1 MNEMNLTEVKRVDE
15 GKVEPGKENAVT
27 TEPTS
32 PYVQGAYRS
41 NFAEEVPI
49 TVKCFRANFAIFGM
63 SALLFGICFTACFF
77 KARLG
82 ISYPVF
88 VLAAIALIQFVGVNL
103 RNIRE
108 NAGGKG
114 SDDKAKGTQ
123 ESSAASTDRQAA
135 DTKKT
140 KEKTEQDRSR
150 IAIPYYIAAM
160 LIAISV
166 VLTADFS
173 MHFFSTVAI
182 VLLLEVAFLELLFSD
197 TENGRNFEER
207 CKELFLLPFTAIANC
222 MTGLIDGFGFL
233 RKMKFFRNEKV
244 RHVLLGVLIAI
255 PLLIVVFA
263 LLTSADMIF
272 SSWTETAMDYI
283 FFSSNPYLACLLTV
297 VIYAVAYGIMA
308 AASRM
313 MATKQATG
321 HEQGRRANLQ
331 AGVQAAVVQGNEDVL
346 PGKKG
351 SNALTA
357 ITVTL
362 LLTLVY
368 LLFCGIQLYFLFG
381 GGNISLPDGFTY
393 AEYARQ
399 GFFQLL
405 AVTVLNVIV
414 LMFCRKAAGESSVL
428 RVVLTVFSACTYVM
442 IASAAMRMLLYVDA
456 YSLSFLRIMVLWFL
470 GLNTLLVTG
479 IILAIYR
486 AKFPLFRYF
495 VAVSAVCYI
504 VLAYANVDY
513 IIAAYNTKSREKM
526 EKIDI
531 DYLTTLSSDAAPVLL
546 PALNEII
553 TAEKNS
559 MPGNGAENPIV
570 RAYYELSED
579 RKLAIKMT
587 CSDYVRNIAENEKTD
602 FRSWNLS
609 RHRAQEMIEEYGFQT
624 EPRARLYFT
633 NYSKNTV
640 FSVGFSSE
648 YSSTGMQNADNT
660 PLGFGERVVI
670 VDDTRTYT
678 TESGTLYLYNKEYGI
693 IDSLL
698 LTDEDL
704 ANGTV
709 YVEYHSDPDGKNF
722 FTIGKGELSSA
733 D

>member
-1 MNEMNLTEVKRVDE
+1 MEEMKSVD
-15 GKVEPGKENAVT
+15 VNQNAAQTVNQ
-27 TEPTS
+27 PVASAPAS
-32 PYVQGAYRS
+32 PYVATNSQNS
-41 NFAEEVPI
+41 FAEQVPP
-49 TVKCFRANFAIFGM
+49 TVKRFRENFAIFGT

-77 KARLG
+77 RARLG

-88 VLAAIALIQFVGVNL
+88 ALAAIALIQFVGVNL
-103 RNIRE
+103 RNLRGDNE
-108 NAGGKG
+108 AAQEQPRGQRGKG
-114 SDDKAKGTQ
+114 GN
-123 ESSAASTDRQAA
+123 
-135 DTKKT
+135 
-140 KEKTEQDRSR
+140 R
-150 IAIPYYIAAM
+150 IAIPYYIAAF
-160 LIAISV
+160 LIAVSV
-166 VLTADFS
+166 ALTAKQT
-173 MHFFSTVAI
+173 MQFFSTIAI

-197 TENGRNFEER
+197 TEKGRRFEER

-222 MTGLIDGFGFL
+222 MSGLIDGFGFL

-283 FFSSNPYLACLLTV
+283 FFSSNPYLACLLTI
-297 VIYAVAYGIMA
+297 VIYVVAYGIMA

-313 MATKQATG
+313 MAPKQAGAQT
-321 HEQGRRANLQ
+321 AI
-331 AGVQAAVVQGNEDVL
+331 VQGVAGEL
-346 PGKKG
+346 QEKKG
-351 SNALTA
+351 NNALTA

-381 GGNISLPDGFTY
+381 GGKVSLPDGFTY

-405 AVTVLNVIV
+405 AVTILNVVI
-414 LMFCRKAAGESSVL
+414 LMFCRKAAGESIVL
-428 RVVLTVFSACTYVM
+428 RVVLTVFSVCTYVM

-456 YSLSFLRIMVLWFL
+456 YSLSFLRILVLWFL
-470 GLNTLLVTG
+470 ALNTLLVTG

-486 AKFPLFRYF
+486 AGFPLFRYF

-513 IIAAYNTKSREKM
+513 IIASYNTKSQEKM

-553 TAEKNS
+553 TAEKNGMS
-559 MPGNGAENPIV
+559 GNGGENPIA
-570 RAYYELSED
+570 RAYFELSED

-587 CSDYVRNIAENEKTD
+587 CSNYVRNIAEDEKTD

-609 RHRAQEMIEEYGFQT
+609 RHSAQKMIEEYGFRT

-633 NYSKNTV
+633 NYSEDTV
-640 FSVGFSSE
+640 FAVEFSSE
-648 YSSTGMQNADNT
+648 HSTTGMQNADNS
-660 PLGFGERVVI
+660 PLGYGEKVVLIDDIRVLE
-670 VDDTRTYT
+670 
-678 TESGTLYLYNKEYGI
+678 TESGKLYIYDRNYRI

-698 LTDEDL
+698 LTDEEL
-704 ANGTV
+704 AGGMV
-709 YVEYHSDPDGKNF
+709 YVEYHSDPSGKNY
-722 FTIGKGELSSA
+722 FTIGKDE
-733 D
+733 

>member
-1 MNEMNLTEVKRVDE
+1 MKSVD
-15 GKVEPGKENAVT
+15 VNQNAAQTVNQ
-27 TEPTS
+27 PVASAPAS
-32 PYVQGAYRS
+32 PYVATNSQNS
-41 NFAEEVPI
+41 FAEQVPP
-49 TVKCFRANFAIFGM
+49 TVKRFRENFAIFGT

-77 KARLG
+77 RARLG

-103 RNIRE
+103 RNLRGGNE
-108 NAGGKG
+108 AAQEQPRGQRGKG
-114 SDDKAKGTQ
+114 GN
-123 ESSAASTDRQAA
+123 
-135 DTKKT
+135 
-140 KEKTEQDRSR
+140 R
-150 IAIPYYIAAM
+150 IAIPYYIAAF
-160 LIAISV
+160 LIAVSV
-166 VLTADFS
+166 ALTAKQT
-173 MHFFSTVAI
+173 MQFFSTIAI

-197 TENGRNFEER
+197 TEKGRRFEER

-222 MTGLIDGFGFL
+222 MSGLIDGFGFL

-283 FFSSNPYLACLLTV
+283 FFSSNPYLACLLTI
-297 VIYAVAYGIMA
+297 VIYVVAYGIMA

-313 MATKQATG
+313 MAPKQAGAQT
-321 HEQGRRANLQ
+321 AI
-331 AGVQAAVVQGNEDVL
+331 VQGAAGEL
-346 PGKKG
+346 QEKKG
-351 SNALTA
+351 NNALTA

-381 GGNISLPDGFTY
+381 GGKVSLPDGFTY

-405 AVTVLNVIV
+405 AVTILNVVI
-414 LMFCRKAAGESSVL
+414 LMFCRKAAGESIVL
-428 RVVLTVFSACTYVM
+428 RVVLTVFSVCTYVM

-456 YSLSFLRIMVLWFL
+456 YSLSFLRILVLWFL
-470 GLNTLLVTG
+470 ALNTLLVTG

-486 AKFPLFRYF
+486 AGFPLFRYF

-513 IIAAYNTKSREKM
+513 IIASYNTKSQEKM

-553 TAEKNS
+553 TAEKNGMS
-559 MPGNGAENPIV
+559 GNGGENPIA
-570 RAYYELSED
+570 RAYFELSED

-587 CSDYVRNIAENEKTD
+587 CSNYVRNIAEDEKTD

-609 RHRAQEMIEEYGFQT
+609 RHSAQKMIEEYGFRT

-633 NYSKNTV
+633 NYSEDTV
-640 FSVGFSSE
+640 FAVEFSSE
-648 YSSTGMQNADNT
+648 HSTTGMQNADNS
-660 PLGFGERVVI
+660 PLGYGEKVVLIDDIRVLE
-670 VDDTRTYT
+670 
-678 TESGTLYLYNKEYGI
+678 TESGKLYIYDRNYRI

-698 LTDEDL
+698 LTDEEL
-704 ANGTV
+704 AGGMV
-709 YVEYHSDPDGKNF
+709 YVEYHSDPSGKNY
-722 FTIGKGELSSA
+722 FTIGKDE
-733 D
+733 

>member
-1 MNEMNLTEVKRVDE
+1 MEEMKSVD
-15 GKVEPGKENAVT
+15 VNQNAAQTVNQ
-27 TEPTS
+27 PVLSAPAS
-32 PYVQGAYRS
+32 PYVATNSQNS
-41 NFAEEVPI
+41 FAEQVPP
-49 TVKCFRANFAIFGM
+49 TVKRFRENFAIFGT

-77 KARLG
+77 RARLG

-88 VLAAIALIQFVGVNL
+88 ALAAIALIQFVGVNL
-103 RNIRE
+103 RNLRGDNE
-108 NAGGKG
+108 AAQEQPRGQRGKG
-114 SDDKAKGTQ
+114 GN
-123 ESSAASTDRQAA
+123 
-135 DTKKT
+135 
-140 KEKTEQDRSR
+140 R
-150 IAIPYYIAAM
+150 IAIPYYIAAF
-160 LIAISV
+160 LIAVSV
-166 VLTADFS
+166 ALTAKQT
-173 MHFFSTVAI
+173 MQFFSTIAI
-182 VLLLEVAFLELLFSD
+182 VLLLEAAFLELLFSD
-197 TENGRNFEER
+197 TEKGRRFEER

-222 MTGLIDGFGFL
+222 MSGLIDGFGFL

-283 FFSSNPYLACLLTV
+283 FFSSNPYLACLLTI
-297 VIYAVAYGIMA
+297 VIYVVAYGIMA

-313 MATKQATG
+313 MAPKQAGAQT
-321 HEQGRRANLQ
+321 AI
-331 AGVQAAVVQGNEDVL
+331 VQGAASEL
-346 PGKKG
+346 QKKKG
-351 SNALTA
+351 NNALTA

-381 GGNISLPDGFTY
+381 GGKVSLPDGFTY

-405 AVTVLNVIV
+405 AVTILNVVI
-414 LMFCRKAAGESSVL
+414 LMFCRKAAGESIVL
-428 RVVLTVFSACTYVM
+428 RVVLTVFSVCTYVM

-456 YSLSFLRIMVLWFL
+456 YSLSFLRILVLWFL
-470 GLNTLLVTG
+470 ALNTLLVTG

-486 AKFPLFRYF
+486 AGFPLFRYF

-513 IIAAYNTKSREKM
+513 IIASYNTKSQEKM

-553 TAEKNS
+553 TAEKNGMS
-559 MPGNGAENPIV
+559 GNGGENPIA
-570 RAYYELSED
+570 RAYFELSED

-587 CSDYVRNIAENEKTD
+587 CSNYVRNIAEDEKTD

-609 RHRAQEMIEEYGFQT
+609 RHSAQKMIEEYGFRT

-633 NYSKNTV
+633 NYSEDTV
-640 FSVGFSSE
+640 FAVEFSSE
-648 YSSTGMQNADNT
+648 HSTTGMQNADNS
-660 PLGFGERVVI
+660 PLGYGEKVVLIDDIRVLE
-670 VDDTRTYT
+670 
-678 TESGTLYLYNKEYGI
+678 TESGKLYIYDRNYRI

-698 LTDEDL
+698 LTDEEL
-704 ANGTV
+704 AGGMV
-709 YVEYHSDPDGKNF
+709 YVEYHSDPSGKNY
-722 FTIGKGELSSA
+722 FTIGKDELKNPTDEGKVRSSRESGEEKP

>member
-1 MNEMNLTEVKRVDE
+1 MEEMKSVD
-15 GKVEPGKENAVT
+15 VNQNAAQTVNQ
-27 TEPTS
+27 PVASAPAS
-32 PYVQGAYRS
+32 PYVATNSQNS
-41 NFAEEVPI
+41 FAEQVPP
-49 TVKCFRANFAIFGM
+49 TVKRFRENFAIFGT

-77 KARLG
+77 RARLG

-88 VLAAIALIQFVGVNL
+88 ALAAIALIQFVGVNL
-103 RNIRE
+103 RNLRGDNE
-108 NAGGKG
+108 AAQEQPRGQRGKG
-114 SDDKAKGTQ
+114 GN
-123 ESSAASTDRQAA
+123 
-135 DTKKT
+135 
-140 KEKTEQDRSR
+140 R
-150 IAIPYYIAAM
+150 IAIPYYIAAF
-160 LIAISV
+160 LIAVSV
-166 VLTADFS
+166 ALTAKQT
-173 MHFFSTVAI
+173 MQFFSTIAI

-197 TENGRNFEER
+197 TEKGRRFEER

-222 MTGLIDGFGFL
+222 MSGLIDGFGFL

-283 FFSSNPYLACLLTV
+283 FFSSNPYLACLLTI
-297 VIYAVAYGIMA
+297 VIYVIAYGIMA

-313 MATKQATG
+313 MAPKQAGAQT
-321 HEQGRRANLQ
+321 AI
-331 AGVQAAVVQGNEDVL
+331 VQGAAGEL
-346 PGKKG
+346 QEKKG
-351 SNALTA
+351 NNALTA

-381 GGNISLPDGFTY
+381 GGKVSLPDGFTY

-405 AVTVLNVIV
+405 AVTILNVVI
-414 LMFCRKAAGESSVL
+414 LMFCRKAAGESIVL
-428 RVVLTVFSACTYVM
+428 RVVLTVFSVCTYVM

-456 YSLSFLRIMVLWFL
+456 YSLSFLRILVLWFL
-470 GLNTLLVTG
+470 ALNTLLVTG

-486 AKFPLFRYF
+486 AGFPLFRYF

-513 IIAAYNTKSREKM
+513 IIASYNTKSQEKM

-553 TAEKNS
+553 TAEKNGMS
-559 MPGNGAENPIV
+559 GNGGENPIA
-570 RAYYELSED
+570 RAYFELSED

-587 CSDYVRNIAENEKTD
+587 CSNYVRNIAEDEKTD

-609 RHRAQEMIEEYGFQT
+609 RHSAQKMIEEYGFRT

-633 NYSKNTV
+633 NYSEDTV
-640 FSVGFSSE
+640 FAVEFSSE
-648 YSSTGMQNADNT
+648 HSTTGMQNADNS
-660 PLGFGERVVI
+660 PLGYGEKVVLIDDIRVLE
-670 VDDTRTYT
+670 
-678 TESGTLYLYNKEYGI
+678 TESGKLYIYDRNYRI

-698 LTDEDL
+698 LTDEEL
-704 ANGTV
+704 AGGMV
-709 YVEYHSDPDGKNF
+709 YVEYHSDPSGKNY
-722 FTIGKGELSSA
+722 FTIGKDELKNPTDEGKVRSSRESGEEKP

>member
-1 MNEMNLTEVKRVDE
+1 MEEMKSVD
-15 GKVEPGKENAVT
+15 VNQNAAQTVNQ
-27 TEPTS
+27 PVASDPAS
-32 PYVQGAYRS
+32 PYVATNSQNS
-41 NFAEEVPI
+41 FAEQVPP
-49 TVKCFRANFAIFGM
+49 TVKRFRENFAIFGT

-77 KARLG
+77 RARLG

-88 VLAAIALIQFVGVNL
+88 ALAAIALIQFVGVNL
-103 RNIRE
+103 RNLRGDNE
-108 NAGGKG
+108 AAQEQPRGQRGKG
-114 SDDKAKGTQ
+114 GN
-123 ESSAASTDRQAA
+123 
-135 DTKKT
+135 
-140 KEKTEQDRSR
+140 R
-150 IAIPYYIAAM
+150 IAIPYYIAAF
-160 LIAISV
+160 LIAVSV
-166 VLTADFS
+166 ALTAKQT
-173 MHFFSTVAI
+173 MQFFSTIAI

-197 TENGRNFEER
+197 TEKGRRFEER

-222 MTGLIDGFGFL
+222 MSGLIDGFGFL

-283 FFSSNPYLACLLTV
+283 FFSSNPYLACLLTI
-297 VIYAVAYGIMA
+297 VIYVIAYGIMA

-313 MATKQATG
+313 MAPKQAGAQT
-321 HEQGRRANLQ
+321 AI
-331 AGVQAAVVQGNEDVL
+331 VQGAAGEL
-346 PGKKG
+346 QEKKG
-351 SNALTA
+351 NNALTA

-381 GGNISLPDGFTY
+381 GGKVSLPDGFTY

-405 AVTVLNVIV
+405 AVTILNVVI
-414 LMFCRKAAGESSVL
+414 LMFCRKAAGESIVL
-428 RVVLTVFSACTYVM
+428 RVVLTVFSVCTYVM

-456 YSLSFLRIMVLWFL
+456 YSLSFLRILVLWFL
-470 GLNTLLVTG
+470 ALNTLLVTG

-486 AKFPLFRYF
+486 AGFPLFRYF

-513 IIAAYNTKSREKM
+513 IIASYNTKSQEKM

-553 TAEKNS
+553 TAEKNGMS
-559 MPGNGAENPIV
+559 GNGGENPIA
-570 RAYYELSED
+570 RAYFELSED

-587 CSDYVRNIAENEKTD
+587 CSNYVRNIAEDEKTD

-609 RHRAQEMIEEYGFQT
+609 RHSAQKMIEEYGFRT

-633 NYSKNTV
+633 NYSEDTV
-640 FSVGFSSE
+640 FAVEFSSE
-648 YSSTGMQNADNT
+648 HSTTGMQNADNS
-660 PLGFGERVVI
+660 PLGYGEKVVLIDDIRVLE
-670 VDDTRTYT
+670 
-678 TESGTLYLYNKEYGI
+678 TESGKLYIYDRNYRI

-698 LTDEDL
+698 LTDEEL
-704 ANGTV
+704 AGGMV
-709 YVEYHSDPDGKNF
+709 YVEYHSDPSGKNY
-722 FTIGKGELSSA
+722 FTIGKDE
-733 D
+733 

>member
-1 MNEMNLTEVKRVDE
+1 MKSVD
-15 GKVEPGKENAVT
+15 VNQNAAQTVNQ
-27 TEPTS
+27 PVASAPAS
-32 PYVQGAYRS
+32 PYVATNSQNS
-41 NFAEEVPI
+41 FAEQVPP
-49 TVKCFRANFAIFGM
+49 TVKRFRENFAIFGT

-77 KARLG
+77 RARLG

-88 VLAAIALIQFVGVNL
+88 ALAAIALIQFVGVNL
-103 RNIRE
+103 RNLRGDNE
-108 NAGGKG
+108 AAQEQPRGQRGKG
-114 SDDKAKGTQ
+114 GN
-123 ESSAASTDRQAA
+123 
-135 DTKKT
+135 
-140 KEKTEQDRSR
+140 R
-150 IAIPYYIAAM
+150 IAIPYYIAAF
-160 LIAISV
+160 LIAVSV
-166 VLTADFS
+166 ALTAKQT
-173 MHFFSTVAI
+173 MQFFSTIAI

-197 TENGRNFEER
+197 TEKGRRFEER

-222 MTGLIDGFGFL
+222 MSGLIDGFGFL

-283 FFSSNPYLACLLTV
+283 FFSSNPYLACLLTI
-297 VIYAVAYGIMA
+297 VIYVVAYGIMA

-313 MATKQATG
+313 MAPKQAGAQT
-321 HEQGRRANLQ
+321 AI
-331 AGVQAAVVQGNEDVL
+331 VQGVAGEL
-346 PGKKG
+346 QEKKG
-351 SNALTA
+351 NNALTA

-381 GGNISLPDGFTY
+381 GGKVSLPDGFTY

-405 AVTVLNVIV
+405 AVTILNVVI
-414 LMFCRKAAGESSVL
+414 LMFCRKAAGESIVL
-428 RVVLTVFSACTYVM
+428 RVVLTVFSVCTYVM

-456 YSLSFLRIMVLWFL
+456 YSLSFLRILVLWFL
-470 GLNTLLVTG
+470 ALNTLLVTG

-486 AKFPLFRYF
+486 AGFPLFRYF

-513 IIAAYNTKSREKM
+513 IIASYNTKSQEKM

-553 TAEKNS
+553 TAEKNGMS
-559 MPGNGAENPIV
+559 GNGGENPIA
-570 RAYYELSED
+570 RAYFELSED

-587 CSDYVRNIAENEKTD
+587 CSNYVRNIAEDEKTD

-609 RHRAQEMIEEYGFQT
+609 RHSAQKMIEEYGFRT

-633 NYSKNTV
+633 NYSEDTV
-640 FSVGFSSE
+640 FAVEFSSE
-648 YSSTGMQNADNT
+648 HSTTGMQNADNS
-660 PLGFGERVVI
+660 PLGYGEKVVLIDDIRVLE
-670 VDDTRTYT
+670 
-678 TESGTLYLYNKEYGI
+678 TESGKLYIYDRNYRI

-698 LTDEDL
+698 LTDEEL
-704 ANGTV
+704 AGGMV
-709 YVEYHSDPDGKNF
+709 YVEYHSDPSGKNY
-722 FTIGKGELSSA
+722 FTIGKDE
-733 D
+733 

>member
-1 MNEMNLTEVKRVDE
+1 MKTTEARMVAECVTNENLIGQKAGEIE
-15 GKVEPGKENAVT
+15 QNAVQAVGDQAVSNT
-27 TEPTS
+27 PAS
-32 PYVQGAYRS
+32 PYVQGAYQRS
-41 NFAEEVPI
+41 FAEELPP
-49 TVKCFRANFAIFGM
+49 TVKRFRENFAIFGT

-77 KARLG
+77 RAGLG

-88 VLAAIALIQFVGVNL
+88 ILAAIALIQFVGVNL
-103 RNIRE
+103 RNIR
-108 NAGGKG
+108 GGAEG
-114 SDDKAKGTQ
+114 EQTYEPEVIRVTQ
-123 ESSAASTDRQAA
+123 EDARNNSV
-135 DTKKT
+135 KI
-140 KEKTEQDRSR
+140 RSKWHNTTSGKRVNR
-150 IAIPYYIAAM
+150 ITIPYYIAAM
-160 LIAISV
+160 MIAVSV
-166 VLTADFS
+166 ALTAKPA
-173 MHFFSTVAI
+173 MQFFSTVAI

-197 TENGRNFEER
+197 TEKGRSFEER

-222 MTGLIDGFGFL
+222 MSGLLDGFGFL

-272 SSWTETAMDYI
+272 SSWTETALDRI
-283 FFSSNPYLACLLTV
+283 FFSSDPYLACLLSV

-313 MATKQATG
+313 IAPKQATG
-321 HEQGRRANLQ
+321 HEQ
-331 AGVQAAVVQGNEDVL
+331 
-346 PGKKG
+346 GKKG

-381 GGNISLPDGFTY
+381 GGNVSLPEGFTY

-405 AVTVLNVIV
+405 AVTFLNVLV
-414 LMFCRKAAGESSVL
+414 LMFCRKAAGESRVL

-456 YSLSFLRIMVLWFL
+456 YSLSFLRILVLWFL
-470 GLNTLLVTG
+470 ALNTLLVTG

-486 AKFPLFRYF
+486 AAFPLFRYF
-495 VAVSAVCYI
+495 VAMSAICYI

-513 IIAAYNTKSREKM
+513 IIASYNTKSQEKLA
-526 EKIDI
+526 EIDI

-553 TAEKNS
+553 SAEKNGMLGS
-559 MPGNGAENPIV
+559 GTENPIA
-570 RAYYELSED
+570 RAYFELSEG
-579 RKLAIKMT
+579 RQQAIKMT
-587 CSDYVRNIAENEKTD
+587 CSDYVRNIAEDEKTD

-609 RHRAQEMIEEYGFQT
+609 RHRAQKMIAEYGFRT
-624 EPRARLYFT
+624 EPRAQLYFT
-633 NYSKNTV
+633 NYSEDTV
-640 FSVGFSSE
+640 FAVEFSSE
-648 YSSTGMQNADNT
+648 YSTTGMQNADNS
-660 PLGFGERVVI
+660 PLGYGERVVLI
-670 VDDTRTYT
+670 DDTRVLA
-678 TESGTLYLYNKEYGI
+678 TESGKLYLYDRNYRV

-698 LTDEDL
+698 LTDEEL
-704 ANGTV
+704 AGGTV
-709 YVEYHSDPDGKNF
+709 YVEYYSDPSGKNF
-722 FTIGKGELSSA
+722 FTIGKGEQA
-733 D
+733 RRDD

>member
-1 MNEMNLTEVKRVDE
+1 MKVTEIE
-15 GKVEPGKENAVT
+15 GAQA
-27 TEPTS
+27 S
-32 PYVQGAYRS
+32 PYVNEVYR
-41 NFAEEVPI
+41 NNYAEEVPL
-49 TVKCFRANFAIFGM
+49 TVKRFRENFAIFGT

-77 KARLG
+77 KASLG

-103 RNIRE
+103 RNIRA
-108 NAGGKG
+108 NAGKMQGN
-114 SDDKAKGTQ
+114 
-123 ESSAASTDRQAA
+123 
-135 DTKKT
+135 
-140 KEKTEQDRSR
+140 R
-150 IAIPYYIAAM
+150 IAIPYYLAAF
-160 LIAISV
+160 LIAV
-166 VLTADFS
+166 TVALTAKPS

-182 VLLLEVAFLELLFSD
+182 ILLLEVAFLELLFAG
-197 TENGRNFEER
+197 TEKGRSFEER

-222 MTGLIDGFGFL
+222 MTGLLDGFGFL

-244 RHVLLGVLIAI
+244 RHILLGVVIAI

-272 SSWTETAMDYI
+272 SSWTETALDYV
-283 FFSSNPYLACLLTV
+283 FFSSNPYLACLLTL

-313 MATKQATG
+313 MASKQAG
-321 HEQGRRANLQ
+321 LQ
-331 AGVQAAVVQGNEDVL
+331 ERPAAGAENCDAVQ
-346 PGKKG
+346 GKKG
-351 SNALTA
+351 NALTA

-381 GGNISLPDGFTY
+381 AGNVSLPDGFTY

-405 AVTVLNVIV
+405 AVTFLNILI
-414 LMFCRKAAGESSVL
+414 LMFCRKPAGESVVL

-456 YSLSFLRIMVLWFL
+456 YSLSFLRILVLWFL
-470 GLNTLLVTG
+470 ALNTLLVTG

-513 IIAAYNTKSREKM
+513 IIASYNTGSQKRL

-531 DYLTTLSSDAAPVLL
+531 DYLTTLSADAAPVLL
-546 PALNEII
+546 PAVHEIVE
-553 TAEKNS
+553 AEKEVILVS
-559 MPGNGAENPIV
+559 EVKNPIAQ
-570 RAYYELSED
+570 AYFGLSET
-579 RKLAIKMT
+579 KQEMMKSVCT
-587 CSDYVRNIAENEKTD
+587 DYIRNVETDEQSD

-609 RHRAQEMIEEYGFQT
+609 RHRAQKMIEEYGFQK
-624 EPRARLYFT
+624 EARARLCFT
-633 NYSKNTV
+633 NYSEETV
-640 FSVGFSSE
+640 FSVGFSTE

-660 PLGFGERVVI
+660 PLGYGETVVI
-670 VDDTRTYT
+670 VDDIGALG
-678 TESGTLYLYNKEYGI
+678 TEPGKLIVYDRNYCAM
-693 IDSLL
+693 DSLL
-698 LTDEDL
+698 LTEEEL
-704 ANGTV
+704 ADGTV
-709 YVEYHSDPDGKNF
+709 YVEYYSDPSGKNF
-722 FTIGKGELSSA
+722 FTVGKGELSSVE
-733 D
+733 

>member
-1 MNEMNLTEVKRVDE
+1 MEEMKSVD
-15 GKVEPGKENAVT
+15 VNQNAAQTVNQ
-27 TEPTS
+27 PVLSAPAS
-32 PYVQGAYRS
+32 PYVATNSQNS
-41 NFAEEVPI
+41 FAEQVPP
-49 TVKCFRANFAIFGM
+49 TVKRFRENFAIFGT

-77 KARLG
+77 RTRLG

-88 VLAAIALIQFVGVNL
+88 VLAAIALIQFVGANL
-103 RNIRE
+103 RNLRGDNE
-108 NAGGKG
+108 AAQEQLRGQRGKG
-114 SDDKAKGTQ
+114 GN
-123 ESSAASTDRQAA
+123 
-135 DTKKT
+135 
-140 KEKTEQDRSR
+140 R
-150 IAIPYYIAAM
+150 IAIPYYIAAF
-160 LIAISV
+160 LIAVSV
-166 VLTADFS
+166 ALTAKQT
-173 MHFFSTVAI
+173 MQFFSTIAI

-197 TENGRNFEER
+197 TEKGRRFEER

-222 MTGLIDGFGFL
+222 MSGLIDGFGFL

-283 FFSSNPYLACLLTV
+283 FFSSNPYLACLLTI
-297 VIYAVAYGIMA
+297 VIYVVAYGIMA

-313 MATKQATG
+313 MAQ
-321 HEQGRRANLQ
+321 NQ
-331 AGVQAAVVQGNEDVL
+331 AGAQMAIVQGAAGEL
-346 PGKKG
+346 QEKKG
-351 SNALTA
+351 NNALTA

-381 GGNISLPDGFTY
+381 GGKVSLPDGFTY

-405 AVTVLNVIV
+405 AVTILNVVI
-414 LMFCRKAAGESSVL
+414 LMFCRKAAGESIVL
-428 RVVLTVFSACTYVM
+428 RVMLTVFSVCTYVM

-456 YSLSFLRIMVLWFL
+456 YSLSFLRILVLWFL
-470 GLNTLLVTG
+470 ALNTLLVTG

-486 AKFPLFRYF
+486 AGFPLFRYF

-513 IIAAYNTKSREKM
+513 IIASYNTKSQEKM

-553 TAEKNS
+553 TAEKNG
-559 MPGNGAENPIV
+559 MPGNGGENPIA

-587 CSDYVRNIAENEKTD
+587 CSNYVRNIAENEKTD
-602 FRSWNLS
+602 FRAWNWS
-609 RHRAQEMIEEYGFQT
+609 RHRAQKMIEEYGFRT

-722 FTIGKGELSSA
+722 FTVGKDELSSEE
-733 D
+733 

>member
-1 MNEMNLTEVKRVDE
+1 MEEMKSVD
-15 GKVEPGKENAVT
+15 VNQNAVQT
-27 TEPTS
+27 VNQPAPSVPAS
-32 PYVQGAYRS
+32 PYVAVNNQNSYT
-41 NFAEEVPI
+41 EQVPP
-49 TVKCFRANFAIFGM
+49 TVKRFRENFAIFGT

-77 KARLG
+77 RARLG

-88 VLAAIALIQFVGVNL
+88 ILAAIALIQFVGVNL
-103 RNIRE
+103 RSIRE
-108 NAGGKG
+108 TAGGVQESGEIAVMQNDEGAG
-114 SDDKAKGTQ
+114 SDGKHA
-123 ESSAASTDRQAA
+123 R
-135 DTKKT
+135 
-140 KEKTEQDRSR
+140 R
-150 IAIPYYIAAM
+150 IAVPYYIASI
-160 LIAISV
+160 LIAV
-166 VLTADFS
+166 TVALTAKLS

-182 VLLLEVAFLELLFSD
+182 VLLLEVAFLELLFAD
-197 TENGRNFEER
+197 TERGRSFEER
-207 CKELFLLPFTAIANC
+207 CKEVLLLPFAAIANC
-222 MTGLIDGFGFL
+222 MTGLLDGFGFL

-244 RHVLLGVLIAI
+244 RHIFLGILIAI
-255 PLLIVVFA
+255 PLLVVVLA

-272 SSWTETAMDYI
+272 SSWTETALDHI
-283 FFSSNPYLACLLTV
+283 FFSSNPYLACLLTL

-313 MATKQATG
+313 MAPKQAGAQTT
-321 HEQGRRANLQ
+321 
-331 AGVQAAVVQGNEDVL
+331 VVQGAAGEL
-346 PGKKG
+346 QEKKG

-381 GGNISLPDGFTY
+381 GGKVRLPDGFTY

-405 AVTVLNVIV
+405 AVTFLNVLI
-414 LMFCRKAAGESSVL
+414 LMFCRKAAGESRVL
-428 RVVLTVFSACTYVM
+428 RVVLTVFSACTYIM

-456 YSLSFLRIMVLWFL
+456 YSLSFLRILVLWFL

-486 AKFPLFRYF
+486 SKFPLFRYF
-495 VAVSAVCYI
+495 VAVTAICYI

-513 IIAAYNTKSREKM
+513 IIAAYNTKSQEKM

-553 TAEKNS
+553 TAEKNGL
-559 MPGNGAENPIV
+559 PGNGAENSIA
-570 RAYYELSED
+570 RAYFELSED

-587 CSDYVRNIAENEKTD
+587 CSNYVRNIAENEKTD

-609 RHRAQEMIEEYGFQT
+609 RYRAQKMIEEYGFRT
-624 EPRARLYFT
+624 EPRARLCFT
-633 NYSKNTV
+633 NYSEDNV
-640 FSVGFSSE
+640 FAVEFSSE
-648 YSSTGMQNADNT
+648 HSSTGMQNADNT
-660 PLGFGERVVI
+660 PLRYGERI
-670 VDDTRTYT
+670 ILIDDTRVLK
-678 TESGTLYLYNKEYGI
+678 TESGKLYLYDRNYQV

-698 LTDEDL
+698 LTDEEL

-709 YVEYHSDPDGKNF
+709 YVEYYSDPSGKNF
-722 FTIGKGELSSA
+722 FTIGKEEQA
-733 D
+733 E

>member
-1 MNEMNLTEVKRVDE
+1 MEEMKSVD
-15 GKVEPGKENAVT
+15 VNQNAAQTVNQ
-27 TEPTS
+27 PVASAPAS
-32 PYVQGAYRS
+32 PYVATNSQNS
-41 NFAEEVPI
+41 FAEQVPS
-49 TVKCFRANFAIFGM
+49 TVKRFRENFAIFGT

-77 KARLG
+77 RARLG

-88 VLAAIALIQFVGVNL
+88 ALAAIALIQFVGVNL
-103 RNIRE
+103 RNLRGDNE
-108 NAGGKG
+108 AAQEQPRGQRGKG
-114 SDDKAKGTQ
+114 GN
-123 ESSAASTDRQAA
+123 
-135 DTKKT
+135 
-140 KEKTEQDRSR
+140 R
-150 IAIPYYIAAM
+150 IAIPYYIAAF
-160 LIAISV
+160 LIAVSV
-166 VLTADFS
+166 ALTAKQT
-173 MHFFSTVAI
+173 MQFFSTIAI

-197 TENGRNFEER
+197 TEKGRRFEER

-222 MTGLIDGFGFL
+222 MSGLIDGFGFL

-283 FFSSNPYLACLLTV
+283 FFSSNPYLACLLTI
-297 VIYAVAYGIMA
+297 VIYVVAYGIMA

-313 MATKQATG
+313 MAPKQAGAQT
-321 HEQGRRANLQ
+321 AI
-331 AGVQAAVVQGNEDVL
+331 VQGAAGEL
-346 PGKKG
+346 QEKKG
-351 SNALTA
+351 NNALTA

-381 GGNISLPDGFTY
+381 GGKVSLPDGFTY

-405 AVTVLNVIV
+405 AVTILNVVI
-414 LMFCRKAAGESSVL
+414 LMFCRKAAGESIVL
-428 RVVLTVFSACTYVM
+428 RVVMTVFSVCTYVM

-456 YSLSFLRIMVLWFL
+456 YSLSFLRILVLWFL
-470 GLNTLLVTG
+470 ALNTLLVTG

-486 AKFPLFRYF
+486 AGFPLFRYF

-513 IIAAYNTKSREKM
+513 IIASYNTKSQEKM

-553 TAEKNS
+553 TAEKNGMS
-559 MPGNGAENPIV
+559 GNGGENPIA
-570 RAYYELSED
+570 RAYFELSED

-587 CSDYVRNIAENEKTD
+587 CSNYVRNIAEDEKTD

-609 RHRAQEMIEEYGFQT
+609 RHSAQKMIEEYGFRT

-633 NYSKNTV
+633 NYSEDTV
-640 FSVGFSSE
+640 FAVEFSSE
-648 YSSTGMQNADNT
+648 HSTTGMQNADNS
-660 PLGFGERVVI
+660 PLGYGEKVVLIDDIRVLE
-670 VDDTRTYT
+670 
-678 TESGTLYLYNKEYGI
+678 TESGKLYIYDRNYRI

-698 LTDEDL
+698 LTDEEL
-704 ANGTV
+704 AGGMV
-709 YVEYHSDPDGKNF
+709 YVEYHSDPSGKNY
-722 FTIGKGELSSA
+722 FTIGKDE
-733 D
+733 

>member
-1 MNEMNLTEVKRVDE
+1 MNEMKLTEVKSVDA
-15 GKVEPGKENAVT
+15 KVLEQKSIETNQNAAQVGGEPLALNA
-27 TEPTS
+27 PAS
-32 PYVQGAYRS
+32 PYAATNSQNS
-41 NFAEEVPI
+41 FAEPVPP
-49 TVKCFRANFAIFGM
+49 TVKRFRENFAIFGT

-77 KARLG
+77 RARLG

-103 RNIRE
+103 RNLRGDNE
-108 NAGGKG
+108 A
-114 SDDKAKGTQ
+114 AQ
-123 ESSAASTDRQAA
+123 ESSATAA
-135 DTKKT
+135 V
-140 KEKTEQDRSR
+140 EEQPRGQRGKGLNR
-150 IAIPYYIAAM
+150 IAIPYYLAAF
-160 LIAISV
+160 LIAV
-166 VLTADFS
+166 TVALTAKPS

-182 VLLLEVAFLELLFSD
+182 VLLLEVAFLELLFVD
-197 TENGRNFEER
+197 TEKGRSFEER

-222 MTGLIDGFGFL
+222 MAGLIDGFGFL

-272 SSWTETAMDYI
+272 SSWTETALDHI

-313 MATKQATG
+313 MAPKQVGGQNVVMQEGKGAS
-321 HEQGRRANLQ
+321 QGRK
-331 AGVQAAVVQGNEDVL
+331 GGN
-346 PGKKG
+346 
-351 SNALTA
+351 SLTA

-381 GGNISLPDGFTY
+381 GGNVSLPDGFTY

-405 AVTVLNVIV
+405 AVTFLNILI
-414 LMFCRKAAGESSVL
+414 LMFCRKPAGESVAL

-456 YSLSFLRIMVLWFL
+456 YSLSFLRILVLWFL
-470 GLNTLLVTG
+470 ALNTLLVTG

-513 IIAAYNTKSREKM
+513 IIASYNMKSQEKV
-526 EKIDI
+526 EEIDV
-531 DYLTTLSSDAAPVLL
+531 DYLLRLSADAAPVLL
-546 PALNEII
+546 PALHEVVE
-553 TAEKNS
+553 AEK
-559 MPGNGAENPIV
+559 GAIPVAEIENPIA
-570 RAYYELSED
+570 RAYFGISETKQD
-579 RKLAIKMT
+579 MVKAV
-587 CSDYVRNIAENEKTD
+587 CSDYIRNIAEDEKTD

-609 RHRAQEMIEEYGFQT
+609 RHRAQKMIEEYQFQT
-624 EPRARLYFT
+624 EVQARLCFT
-633 NYSKNTV
+633 NYSEDIV
-640 FSVGFSSE
+640 FAVEFTSE
-648 YSSTGMQNADNT
+648 HATTGMQHADNT
-660 PLGFGERVVI
+660 PLEYGETVI
-670 VDDTRTYT
+670 LVDDTRLQAMA
-678 TESGTLYLYNKEYGI
+678 SGKLYIYDRNYRI

-698 LTDEDL
+698 LTDEEL
-704 ANGTV
+704 AGGMV
-709 YVEYHSDPDGKNF
+709 YVEYHSDPSGKNF
-722 FTIGKGELSSA
+722 FTIGKGELSSVE
-733 D
+733 

>member
-1 MNEMNLTEVKRVDE
+1 MKSVD
-15 GKVEPGKENAVT
+15 VNQNAAQTVNQ
-27 TEPTS
+27 PVLSAPAS
-32 PYVQGAYRS
+32 PYVATNSQNS
-41 NFAEEVPI
+41 FAEQVPP
-49 TVKCFRANFAIFGM
+49 TVKRFRENFAIFGT

-77 KARLG
+77 RARLG

-88 VLAAIALIQFVGVNL
+88 ALAAIALIQFVGVNL
-103 RNIRE
+103 RNLRGDNE
-108 NAGGKG
+108 AAQEQPRGQRGKG
-114 SDDKAKGTQ
+114 GN
-123 ESSAASTDRQAA
+123 
-135 DTKKT
+135 
-140 KEKTEQDRSR
+140 R
-150 IAIPYYIAAM
+150 IAIPYYIAAF
-160 LIAISV
+160 LIAVSV
-166 VLTADFS
+166 ALTAKQT
-173 MHFFSTVAI
+173 MQFFSTIAI

-197 TENGRNFEER
+197 TEKGRRFEER

-222 MTGLIDGFGFL
+222 MSGLIDGFGFL

-283 FFSSNPYLACLLTV
+283 FFSSNPYLACLLTI
-297 VIYAVAYGIMA
+297 VIYVVAYGIMA

-313 MATKQATG
+313 MAPKQAGAQT
-321 HEQGRRANLQ
+321 AI
-331 AGVQAAVVQGNEDVL
+331 VQGAAGEL
-346 PGKKG
+346 QEKKG
-351 SNALTA
+351 NNALTA

-381 GGNISLPDGFTY
+381 GGKVSLPDGFTY

-405 AVTVLNVIV
+405 AVTILNVVI
-414 LMFCRKAAGESSVL
+414 LMFCRKAAGESIVL
-428 RVVLTVFSACTYVM
+428 RVVLTVFSVCTYVM

-456 YSLSFLRIMVLWFL
+456 YSLSFLRILVLWFL
-470 GLNTLLVTG
+470 ALNTLLVTG

-486 AKFPLFRYF
+486 ASFPLFRYF

-513 IIAAYNTKSREKM
+513 IIASYNTKSQEKM

-553 TAEKNS
+553 TAEKNGMS
-559 MPGNGAENPIV
+559 GNGGENPIA
-570 RAYYELSED
+570 RAYFELSED

-587 CSDYVRNIAENEKTD
+587 CSNYVRNIAEDEKTD

-609 RHRAQEMIEEYGFQT
+609 RHSAQKMIEEYGFRT

-633 NYSKNTV
+633 NYSEDTV
-640 FSVGFSSE
+640 FAVEFSSE
-648 YSSTGMQNADNT
+648 HSTTGMQNADNS
-660 PLGFGERVVI
+660 PLGYGEKVVLIDDIRVLE
-670 VDDTRTYT
+670 
-678 TESGTLYLYNKEYGI
+678 TESGKLYIYDRNYRI

-698 LTDEDL
+698 LTDEEL
-704 ANGTV
+704 AGGMV
-709 YVEYHSDPDGKNF
+709 YVEYHSDPSGKNY
-722 FTIGKGELSSA
+722 FTIGKDE
-733 D
+733 